1 MSAGATASR
10 GQQMADPLA
19 IVSRDVAI
27 QVLDC
32 SASGCLLETRGPL
45 EVGTVGTLRVIWKGE
60 ERVEDVRIARCQR
73 IVGAS
78 RYHVGVQFVGA
89 GLQADRSLRRA
100 VHRAALEQPP
110 QYGRAM

>member
-10 GQQMADPLA
+10 VRQTEDPLA

-45 EVGTVGTLRVIWKGE
+45 EVGTVGTLRVIWRGE

-73 IVGAS
+73 IAGAS
-78 RYHVGVQFVGA
+78 RYHIGVQFVGA
-89 GLQADRSLRRA
+89 GVPGDRSLRRA
-100 VHRAALEQPP
+100 VHRATLEQSP